1 MQISHDA
8 ASGMKP
14 CYLLSGLL
22 MRKTYC
28 IVWLTLWL
36 ILLSGCQSLPV
47 DYDHAKESAE
57 QRLALA
63 YQSVQKVDESATI
76 EYDMGFFIPPIE
88 VSGVSQVSWGQE
100 WVEFNFSHYPLH
112 QALTDLLLPHGANV
126 RLLDNI
132 DPELPVSLVFR
143 GEVVEALKQ
152 LGIVTGVA
160 FEVGPHV
167 VTARQFEMAEFD
179 VAFLAGSTNFFLGED
194 ARVERTSPNPMLMTT
209 SLNDESPQYLNF
221 TSEALS
227 VWTDLEQALGLLLST
242 EGEVVINQS
251 STSVLVKDYPQHVA
265 QVRAYLLQQ
274 NQRLTRQVAVDVQV
288 IDVSFSDSQQAGI
301 DWDLVYQTASG
312 SSIVNFAT
320 GLTESLQGGLS
331 GAQLGL
337 ERTTGRFSG
346 SQALIN
352 ALSQQGV
359 VEVSSHPRVVS
370 LNNQIAKIV
379 LEDNATYLASAGSSA
394 TANVGSSDVLIPG
407 VVTTGFE
414 LYVLPKVANS
424 QVVMQL
430 STSLSDLIAI
440 DQVSS
445 GDKTIQT
452 PHTNRKK
459 FFMKALVA
467 DGETLLISGMKN
479 SRRQWREQKGFAS
492 WLLGGQRQSSLQHS
506 ETVLLL
512 TPRILP
518 AAAML

>member
-1 MQISHDA
+1 
-8 ASGMKP
+8 MKKP
-14 CYLLSGLL
+14 LFGLRVAGYLIGALALSA
-22 MRKTYC
+22 C
-28 IVWLTLWL
+28 H
-36 ILLSGCQSLPV
+36 SLNHG
-47 DYDHAKESAE
+47 YDEVKAGAE
-57 QRLALA
+57 ERLAMA
-63 YQSVQKVDESATI
+63 YSSIKAAPEQSVI
-76 EYDMGFFIPPIE
+76 EYDLGFFVPPIE
-88 VSGVSQVSWGQE
+88 VNRTPQVSWAHE
-100 WVEFNFSHYPLH
+100 WVEFNFIEYPLG
-112 QALTDLLLPHGANV
+112 QALTELLLPLEVNA
-126 RLLDNI
+126 RLLDSI
-132 DPELPVSLVFR
+132 DQHLPVSLVFK
-143 GEVVEALKQ
+143 GEIGQALIQ
-152 LGIVTGVA
+152 LGMVSGVA
-160 FEVGPHV
+160 FEVGQHV
-167 VTARQFEMAEFD
+167 VTGRRFEMAEFD

-194 ARVERTSPNPMLMTT
+194 ARPARTSPNPMLMTT
-209 SLNDESPQYLNF
+209 TLNDESPQYLNF

-227 VWTDLEQALGLLLST
+227 VWADLEAALGLLLSG
-242 EGEVVINQS
+242 EGQVVINQS
-251 STSVLVKDYPQHVA
+251 STSVLVKDYPQYVA
-265 QVRAYLLQQ
+265 QIRAYLLQQ

-288 IDVSFSDSQQAGI
+288 IEVSFSDSEQAGI

-320 GLTESLQGGLS
+320 GLTESLQGGSS
-331 GAQLGL
+331 GAQLSI
-337 ERTTGRFSG
+337 ERAAGRFSG
-346 SQALIN
+346 SQALIT

-414 LYVLPKVANS
+414 LYVLPKVANA

-459 FFMKALVA
+459 FFMKAMVA
-467 DGETLLISGMKN
+467 DGETLLISGLKN
-479 SRRQWREQKGFAS
+479 SRRQWREQRGFAS
-492 WLLGGQRQSSLQHS
+492 WLLGGQRQASHQHS

>member
-1 MQISHDA
+1 MRISLHPVPA
-8 ASGMKP
+8 VNP
-14 CYLLSGLL
+14 CNIQPGLSMWKVCYTIWLLLCLGS
-22 MRKTYC
+22 
-28 IVWLTLWL
+28 I
-36 ILLSGCQSLPV
+36 SGCQTLQT
-47 DYDHAKESAE
+47 DYVLAKEGAE

-63 YQSVQKVDESATI
+63 YESVQKGNASATI
-76 EYDMGFFIPPIE
+76 EYDLGFFIPPIE
-88 VSGVSQVSWGQE
+88 RSKVPQVSWGQE
-100 WVEFNFSHYPLH
+100 WVEFSFSHYPLR
-112 QALTDLLLPHGANV
+112 QALTDLLLPNGVNV

-132 DPELPVSLVFR
+132 DPELPVSLIFR
-143 GEVVEALKQ
+143 GEVIEALKQ
-152 LGIVTGVA
+152 LGVVSGVA
-160 FEVGPHV
+160 FDIGPHV
-167 VTARQFEMAEFD
+167 VTARRFEMAEFD

-194 ARVERTSPNPMLMTT
+194 AKAERTSPNPMLMTT
-209 SLNDESPQYLNF
+209 TMNDESPQYLNF

-227 VWTDLEQALGLLLST
+227 VWTDLEQALGLLLSS

-288 IDVSFSDSQQAGI
+288 IEVSFNDSEQMGI
-301 DWDLVYQTASG
+301 DWNLVYQNASG

-331 GAQLGL
+331 GAQLGF
-337 ERTTGRFSG
+337 EKGSGRFSG

-414 LYVLPKVANS
+414 LYVLPKVANT

-479 SRRQWREQKGFAS
+479 SRRQWREQKGLVS
-492 WLLGGQRQSSLQHS
+492 WLLGGQRESSLRRS

>member
-1 MQISHDA
+1 MGTNMITSSLR
-8 ASGMKP
+8 SGSWGVGCALRLL
-14 CYLLSGLL
+14 CYLLTGL
-22 MRKTYC
+22 
-28 IVWLTLWL
+28 
-36 ILLSGCQSLPV
+36 LLSGCQAPPGN
-47 DYDHAKESAE
+47 YDDAKGSAE

-63 YQSVQKVDESATI
+63 YSSVQQVEPNLTI
-76 EYDMGFFIPPIE
+76 EYDTGFFVPPIE
-88 VSGVSQVSWGQE
+88 VSAQPRVSWGHE
-100 WVEFNFSHYPLH
+100 WTEFNFTQYPLH
-112 QALTDLLLPHGANV
+112 QALTDLLLPHGVNV

-132 DPELPVSLVFR
+132 DAEVPVSLVFS
-143 GEVVEALKQ
+143 GELSEALVQ
-152 LGIVTGVA
+152 LGIMTGVA

-167 VTARQFEMAEFD
+167 VTARRFEMAEFD
-179 VAFLAGSTNFFLGED
+179 VAFLAGATNFFLGED
-194 ARVERTSPNPMLMTT
+194 ARVGRAPSNPMLMSTT
-209 SLNDESPQYLNF
+209 LNDESPQYLNF

-227 VWTDLEQALGLLLST
+227 VWADLEQALALLTSA

-251 STSVLVKDYPQHVA
+251 STSVLVKDFPQHVA
-265 QVRAYLLQQ
+265 QIRAYLVQQ

-288 IDVSFSDSQQAGI
+288 IEVSFSNSEQAGI

-320 GLTESLQGGLS
+320 GLTESLQGGVT

-337 ERTTGRFSG
+337 ERQTGRFSG
-346 SQALIN
+346 SQALIT

-394 TANVGSSDVLIPG
+394 TANVGSSDLLIPG

-414 LYVLPKVANS
+414 LYVLPKVANA

-459 FFMKALVA
+459 FFMKAMVA

-492 WLLGGQRQSSLQHS
+492 WLFGGQRQSSHQHS